1 MRRYISRLRRRI
13 RKFLR
18 LSSSGENVSRASS
31 VVLRERP
38 THSFATRTEVPTLRI
53 SRRRFARQRRSTRV
67 GLARIP
73 SSRNNR
79 LIQIVNINS
88 AQKNDNPRCTIC
100 WEDFTVGE
108 RVASLLCK
116 HMYHQ
121 LCIVPWIQANS
132 TCPICRRVYPG
143 NLHISFKY
151 PCSHVLMIFWKIQYR
166 MALH

>member
-1 MRRYISRLRRRI
+1 M
-13 RKFLR
+13 
-18 LSSSGENVSRASS
+18 SSFS
-31 VVLRERP
+31 
-38 THSFATRTEVPTLRI
+38 TLRI
-53 SRRRFARQRRSTRV
+53 SRRRFSRQRRSTRGTYIYTRHAYQSLMKHFAV

-88 AQKNDNPRCTIC
+88 AQKNSNPRCTIC

-151 PCSHVLMIFWKIQYR
+151 PCSHVLMIF
-166 MALH
+166 